1 MQYSIDHY
9 NVCAKRVLVRRGVL
23 ESSTLR
29 APAAAFDEIS
39 PGLLDHHLAQL
50 SLGVGDVRA
59 A

>member
-1 MQYSIDHY
+1 
-9 NVCAKRVLVRRGVL
+9 VRRGVL

-50 SLGVGDVRA
+50 ALGVGDVRA